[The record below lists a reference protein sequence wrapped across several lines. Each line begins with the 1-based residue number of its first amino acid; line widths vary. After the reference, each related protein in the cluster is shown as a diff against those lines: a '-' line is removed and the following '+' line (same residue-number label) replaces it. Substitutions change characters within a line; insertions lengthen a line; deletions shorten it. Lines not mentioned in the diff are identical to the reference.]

1 MRLNDEQIEK
11 LQKLLKEETGRDYT
25 KEETQQ
31 AGLAIM
37 QFVLAKELRKKELE
51 NEPSDEPK

>member
-11 LQKLLKEETGRDYT
+11 LQKLLKEEIGRDYT